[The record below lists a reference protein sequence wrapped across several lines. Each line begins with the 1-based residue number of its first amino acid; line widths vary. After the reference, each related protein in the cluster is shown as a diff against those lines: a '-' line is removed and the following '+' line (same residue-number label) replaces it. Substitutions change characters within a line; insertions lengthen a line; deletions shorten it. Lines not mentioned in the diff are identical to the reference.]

1 MGLVWGFLL
10 IFIPP
15 SPWAKSFDQQSNEN
29 QQSNESQ
36 QSNGNQ
42 QSNKNQQNQEQV
54 NRINNYCNM
63 YR

>member
-15 SPWAKSFDQQSNEN
+15 SPWAKSFKQQSNEN
-29 QQSNESQ
+29 QQSND
-36 QSNGNQ
+36 
-42 QSNKNQQNQEQV
+42 NQQNEEQQV

-63 YR
+63 HR